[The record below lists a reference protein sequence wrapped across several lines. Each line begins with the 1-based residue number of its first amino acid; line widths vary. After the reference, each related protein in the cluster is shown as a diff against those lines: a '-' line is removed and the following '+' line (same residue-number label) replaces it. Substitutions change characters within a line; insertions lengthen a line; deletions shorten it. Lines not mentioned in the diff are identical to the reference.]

1 MDSSILQVLRSS
13 SFSELIKLK
22 TQLDDI
28 IKEKKIENLAL
39 LPSNFVDVHSDFV
52 DKNSDNY
59 QKIVSELQSMD
70 FKNSNK
76 AETIWLTSTGEQYVW
91 MSSSGHSTVKKPV
104 DIGEYPGISAL
115 MDVINTKFG
124 CKLNSC
130 LASSYSTGSSATRYH
145 SDDESSLDSTQ
156 GIYVVSFGAKRTID
170 ILQAAAN
177 KASNSD
183 FFVEATDCSLY
194 IMKPGCQ
201 ENFVH
206 KVRSAS
212 SVKDRRFSL
221 SFRCMVTQKQTATSS
236 EINESVTLETPAIE
250 SPATPEATITTTT
263 TTTTATSESGGS
275 AAHTVAPVYYRLVPR
290 QPKKRKTTVL
300 FGTSMTKY
308 VREKQL
314 GFRGRKVINISH
326 SGAKIK
332 DISLN
337 VREFYSTHQA
347 ALSDDV
353 EKIIFSFGTNDI
365 KYSKFGVRHLK
376 KLIDELVDMTKCLF
390 PAAIVLFQCCLPIR
404 CMYPYIAR
412 NVVDFNNM
420 LREICFINNC
430 VFIDCFSSFLTRDL
444 KFCNKDLYHDWLHLN
459 NRGVGVLC
467 TWLKFVVN
475 ENSFDRIVNNL
486 IGL

>member
-1 MDSSILQVLRSS
+1 MQVLRNS
-13 SFSELIKLK
+13 SFSNLSKFK
-22 TQLDDI
+22 FQLDDL
-28 IKEKKIENLAL
+28 IKEKKLENLAL
-39 LPSNFVDVHSDFV
+39 SASDFV
-52 DKNSDNY
+52 EFQPDFLDKESVLY
-59 QKIVSELQSMD
+59 QTVLSELESIG
-70 FKNSNK
+70 FKSTSDK
-76 AETIWLTSTGEQYVW
+76 AETTWLTSTGEEYVW
-91 MSSSGHSTVKKPV
+91 SSSSGHSTVKEPV
-104 DIGEYPGISAL
+104 DIGKYPGIVSL
-115 MDVINTKFG
+115 MQDINSKFG
-124 CKLNSC
+124 CNLNSC
-130 LASSYSTGSSATRYH
+130 LASSYRTGGSATRYH
-145 SDDESSLDSTQ
+145 SDDENSLDPSQ
-156 GIYVVSFGAKRTID
+156 GIYVVSFGASRTID

-177 KASNSD
+177 KSTNSK

-250 SPATPEATITTTT
+250 SSASPEATTTT
-263 TTTTATSESGGS
+263 TTTTTTTSETGGS
-275 AAHTVAPVYYRLVPR
+275 AAHKVAPIYYRFVPR

-314 GFRGRKVINISH
+314 GFRGRKVINVSH

-332 DISLN
+332 DIYLN

-365 KYSKFGVRHLK
+365 KYSKVGVRHLK

-390 PAAIVLFQCCLPIR
+390 PAAIILFQCCLPIR

-420 LREICFINNC
+420 LREICFFNNC
-430 VFIDCFSSFLTRDL
+430 VYIDCFSSFLTSDL
-444 KFCNKDLYHDWLHLN
+444 KFCNKYLYHDWLHLN

-467 TWLKFVVN
+467 TWLKYVVN

-486 IGL
+486 VGL

>member
-1 MDSSILQVLRSS
+1 MDSSVLQVLRSS
-13 SFSELIKLK
+13 SFSELMKLK
-22 TQLDDI
+22 STLDDI
-28 IKEKKIENLAL
+28 IKEKKLENLAL
-39 LPSNFVDVHSDFV
+39 LPSNYVDFHPDFLDKESSDYKKV
-52 DKNSDNY
+52 
-59 QKIVSELQSMD
+59 VSELESIN
-70 FKNSNK
+70 FKDSNK
-76 AETIWLTSTGEQYVW
+76 AETVWLTSTGEQYAW

-104 DIGEYPGISAL
+104 DIGGYEGISAL
-115 MDVINTKFG
+115 MEAINTKFG

-145 SDDESSLDSTQ
+145 SDDESSLDSSQ

-177 KASNSD
+177 KSSNSD

-212 SVKDRRFSL
+212 SVKERRFSL
-221 SFRCMVTQKQTATSS
+221 SFRCMVSQKETATSS
-236 EINESVTLETPAIE
+236 GNESATVETPAID
-250 SPATPEATITTTT
+250 SLATPEATTTT
-263 TTTTATSESGGS
+263 TTTPTAKSETGGS
-275 AAHTVAPVYYRLVPR
+275 VAHTASPIYYRHVPR

-314 GFRGRKVINISH
+314 GFRGRKVINISQ

-332 DISLN
+332 DIFLN
-337 VREFYSTHQA
+337 MREFYSTHEA
-347 ALSDDV
+347 AHNDDV

-365 KYSKFGVRHLK
+365 KHSKFGVRHLR
-376 KLIDELVDMTKCLF
+376 KLVDELVDMTKCLF
-390 PAAIVLFQCCLPIR
+390 PAAIILFQCCLPIR

-420 LREICFINNC
+420 LREICYFNNC
-430 VFIDCFSSFLTRDL
+430 VYVDCFSSFLTSNL
-444 KFCNKDLYHDWLHLN
+444 NSCNRNLYHDWLHLN

-475 ENSFDRIVNNL
+475 ENSFDRVVNNL